1 MANMTVIKR
10 WYDEIKDRVETIDP
24 YFYVECGTEKV
35 EFDVDEKDFI
45 KVSKE
50 LGWM

>member
-1 MANMTVIKR
+1 MTSITVTKR
-10 WYDEIKDRVETIDP
+10 WYDEIKDRVETVDP

-35 EFDVDEKDFI
+35 EFDVNEEEFDR
-45 KVSKE
+45 VSKE